1 VCWINIAV
9 VSRRCTNV
17 NVAAGGFDM
26 QDMNG
31 VALTLGS
38 RVKTKSGKEAYVVS
52 MKESSGQARVRLKS
66 GMIRKVSSLEL
77 ERF

>member
-1 VCWINIAV
+1 
-9 VSRRCTNV
+9 
-17 NVAAGGFDM
+17 M

-31 VALTLGS
+31 VTLTLGS